1 MKRILLMI
9 QVLFSVLF
17 VKAQTID
24 VECDVKDSITIVA
37 DTISVFSGKTVSD
50 EKKIVA
56 EESLQMDN
64 TTVITGGNLQATA
77 NDAITVL
84 DETMVALGGELQLN
98 GAGQY
103 AVRFTYDASGN
114 RIKRGKDETV
124 K

>member
-1 MKRILLMI
+1 MI